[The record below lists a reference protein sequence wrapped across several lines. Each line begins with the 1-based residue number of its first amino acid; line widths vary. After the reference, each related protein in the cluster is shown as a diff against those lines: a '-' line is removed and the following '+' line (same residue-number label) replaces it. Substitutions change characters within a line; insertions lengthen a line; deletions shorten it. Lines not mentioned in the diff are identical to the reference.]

1 MKTAK
6 YRKAT
11 GVDGIIV
18 ERLEAATI
26 VSEYEEL
33 LRFFREIWEHEVIP
47 IELSTQS

>member
-6 YRKAT
+6 CRKAT
-11 GVDGIIV
+11 GMDDIIV

-26 VSEYEEL
+26 GSESEEL
-33 LRFFREIWEHEVIP
+33 LRLFREIWEHEVIS